1 MRAGYVAAAVLGAWA
16 LVAPVACGGSTSNA
30 SAGDAA
36 AAVAEYWKQEQAGG
50 LLPEGTQVLQ
60 SGATNPVKLKAQSGE
75 KARYCI
81 VFSYL
86 EQKDTQAA
94 HHRVYVA
101 YLEGDVWTVD
111 AVNPDG
117 TCDGVG

>member
-1 MRAGYVAAAVLGAWA
+1 MPARHVALAILGAWA
-16 LVAPVACGGSTSNA
+16 LFAGIACGGGRNV

-50 LLPEGTQVLQ
+50 LLPEGTHVLQ
-60 SGATNPVKLKAQSGE
+60 SGASNPVKLKAQSGQ
-75 KARYCI
+75 KARYCV

-101 YLEGDVWTVD
+101 YLEGDVWSVD

-117 TCDGVG
+117 TCDGVS